1 MRHKKW
7 WVRSAAVGAVM
18 AVALSGCGS
27 SGGGGNADTSKDSL
41 SGATFTVGSK
51 EFTEELVLGQI
62 AIQALEHAGATV
74 KDETGITG
82 TTNVRKA
89 LTTGQ
94 IDMYWEYTGTGW
106 TTLLGHDAGSAPK
119 ESGQLFD
126 AVAKEDKQKNDIVW
140 MPMAEAND
148 TYAIATS
155 KSTADSTGVTTLS
168 DYAKLANDD
177 PKKASLCA
185 ASEFL
190 DRADGWPGV
199 EKTYGFKLPKSAIT
213 EVDLGIIFTRVPKG
227 SPCKFGEVFSTDG
240 RIPANDMQVLDDDK
254 NFFVHYN
261 VALTVRQSVY
271 GKHSK
276 QLGEI
281 FDPIAE
287 KLTTEELTNLNS
299 EVDVK
304 GLPPK
309 AVAEKWLKDN
319 GFI

>member
-1 MRHKKW
+1 MRHRKW
-7 WVRSAAVGAVM
+7 LARSAAVGAVM
-18 AVALSGCGS
+18 ALSLSGCGS
-27 SGGGGNADTSKDSL
+27 SGGGNADSSADSL
-41 SGATFTVGSK
+41 SGTTFSVGSK

-74 KDETGITG
+74 KDKTGITG

-106 TTLLGHDAGSAPK
+106 TTLLGHEASTAPK
-119 ESGQLFD
+119 DPAQLYA
-126 AVAKEDKQKNDIVW
+126 AVAKEDKQKNDITW

-155 KSTADSTGVTTLS
+155 ESTASSTGVESLS
-168 DYAKLANDD
+168 DYAKLANSKPQD
-177 PKKASLCA
+177 ASLCA

-190 DRADGWPGV
+190 DRSDGWPGV
-199 EKTYGFKLPKSAIT
+199 EKTYGFTLPKSEIT
-213 EVDLGIIFTRVPKG
+213 EVDLGIIYTRVPKG

-240 RIPANDMQVLDDDK
+240 RIPANKMKVLTDDK

-271 GKHSK
+271 DKHAK
-276 QLGEI
+276 QLGAI
-281 FDPIAE
+281 FDPISK
-287 KLTTEELTNLNS
+287 KLTTEELTKLNS
-299 EVDVK
+299 EVDVQ
-304 GLPPK
+304 GLPAK